1 MTYKLRESLMTWY
14 KLTYAV
20 NLILNLSKVTDE
32 SAKGVWTNELHVS
45 YSSIPEDIS
54 EGNDVSN
61 AVKRFLF

>member
-1 MTYKLRESLMTWY
+1 MTYKLRESLMTRY

>member
-1 MTYKLRESLMTWY
+1 MTCKLRESLLTWY

-32 SAKGVWTNELHVS
+32 SAKGVWSNELHVS

-54 EGNDVSN
+54 EG
-61 AVKRFLF
+61 K

>member
-1 MTYKLRESLMTWY
+1 MTCKLRESLLTWY

-32 SAKGVWTNELHVS
+32 SAKGVWTNELYVS

-61 AVKRFLF
+61 AVKRVSF

>member
-1 MTYKLRESLMTWY
+1 MTYKLRESLLTWY

-54 EGNDVSN
+54 EG
-61 AVKRFLF
+61 K

>member
-1 MTYKLRESLMTWY
+1 MTYKLRESLMTRY

-32 SAKGVWTNELHVS
+32 SAKGVWTNELNVS

-54 EGNDVSN
+54 EG
-61 AVKRFLF
+61 K